1 MRGWRARSKAIV
13 LLALIL
19 ALAAACSG
27 SSTKTAKKKG
37 AVTTPQPQTA
47 IQIATATPTASA
59 TSTTIPTPTPSPS
72 PTPTASPS
80 ATPSPTPEAPIET
93 LSDGTHGYV
102 VTSAATIHA
111 APTNS
116 SPVVAHLRYQQE
128 LKLRARVRG
137 ERYVVGDQTWSMA
150 IQDWS
155 NVWYQVDG
163 GYVYSAWVWVPRPG
177 EVLPSQLPAGNRWID
192 VDIATQTAR
201 LMIGDR
207 VVYTA
212 PVTTGK
218 DGYDTPQGNWTIQY
232 QVLDETMTSAQAG
245 INDPREHYD
254 VKHVL
259 FTQYFDGL
267 GDALHLNYWQPVSV
281 FGNERTSHGCVGL
294 YVQDAQ
300 YVWMFAEPGMRVR
313 ITRNGQITAP
323 PARPAATTAP
333 TATRTPTPTPPPTP
347 TTPTPATVRP
357 APNVTPTPTPQPVQP
372 TSTVPIAT
380 APPPL
385 QQPTPPAQTP
395 VPLATPRPALPG
407 TLPGQTRPPGQ

>member
-1 MRGWRARSKAIV
+1 MRGWRARGGVIVFLAI
-13 LLALIL
+13 IL
-19 ALAAACSG
+19 ALAVACGG
-27 SSTKTAKKKG
+27 SSAKTAKRS
-37 AVTTPQPQTA
+37 AAATPRPQTA
-47 IQIATATPTASA
+47 IQIATATPSASPTP
-59 TSTTIPTPTPSPS
+59 TSSPTPTPSPS

-80 ATPSPTPEAPIET
+80 ATPSPTPTPQAPIET

-116 SPVVAHLRYQQE
+116 SPVVARLRYQQE
-128 LKLRARVRG
+128 LTLRARVRG
-137 ERYVVGDQTWSMA
+137 ERYVVGDQTWAMA

-192 VDIATQTAR
+192 VDLATQTAR

-232 QVLDETMTSAQAG
+232 QVLDETMTSSQAG
-245 INDPREHYD
+245 INDPREQYD

-300 YVWMFAEPGMRVR
+300 YFWMFAEPGMRVR
-313 ITRNGQITAP
+313 ITRNGQISPP

-333 TATRTPTPTPPPTP
+333 TPARTS
-347 TTPTPATVRP
+347 TPAPAPTAAPTRP
-357 APNVTPTPTPQPVQP
+357 APSTTATPTPQPASPAATQP
-372 TSTVPIAT
+372 AITVT
-380 APPPL
+380 PPA
-385 QQPTPPAQTP
+385 QQPTPPEQTP
-395 VPLATPRPALPG
+395 APLATPRPALPG
-407 TLPGQTRPPGQ
+407 TLPGQTRPPGT